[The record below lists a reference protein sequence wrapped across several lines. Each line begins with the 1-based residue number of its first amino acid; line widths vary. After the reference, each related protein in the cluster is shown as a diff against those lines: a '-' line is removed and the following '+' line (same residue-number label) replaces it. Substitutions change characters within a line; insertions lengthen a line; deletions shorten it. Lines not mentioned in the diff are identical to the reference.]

1 MKNFKCQLSRLVM
14 TTLALCLG
22 ISSFGQLA
30 GSIDTTFLPNNGG
43 VPFSTNGNFKTQGV
57 EVVGNSVY
65 YAYQT
70 EPGYPKIRK
79 YDFSGNEDQSF
90 FNNQMATWPGQ
101 FATVCMETEKNES
114 GEPTGEFF
122 ISGRNSFN
130 WGVNQGVRFLNKV
143 NADGTRDT
151 DFVCPYTSWISI
163 CSAIYHDFENNK
175 LYYSFQT
182 GTPSSYT
189 QTIVCCDPNTGQVL
203 QTVQLPTPTGLISK
217 ITKIPGTKELVCGG
231 SFNFELGGHNYV
243 GIFKLDEQMTIKPVP
258 GITDLSNSMSISDI
272 IFVNGSECDGIEGD
286 LVSYFS
292 GSIST
297 ASGVSGFRN
306 LVRYNILGG
315 NWSVDPIFNPG
326 CPGRIMDICFYN
338 CNLIATGNFASSTS
352 QQVYQPTWT
361 PKITAFTTDGQINEE
376 FKTINIGAGLGGTNV
391 NGFEGNYG
399 QGTGSS
405 LAVNATDDGND
416 NWEIFVGGS
425 FVSWIQLTPNTI
437 LRKQNFMAKL
447 HGFKNTIDSNFDYC
461 IEQTSQDKYSLTT
474 VNITNTVGCEK
485 WELYLSEDVPFN
497 WNLIRTENTHDFSD
511 SELYTQKWY
520 KLVRTVTECGNKSTT
535 TYIIYK
541 ESVRNR
547 PEYTQVELR
556 SLQSSQPN
564 NKTEESLEK
573 EEQELVIYPNP
584 SEGLIYITDNFK
596 NDVRDVS
603 VYNTIGTR
611 ILNYQF
617 NSNNYNLDLSEL
629 SSGVYMIVVTT
640 ETGVQ
645 KQQIIKE

>member
-1 MKNFKCQLSRLVM
+1 M
-14 TTLALCLG
+14 
-22 ISSFGQLA
+22 
-30 GSIDTTFLPNNGG
+30 
-43 VPFSTNGNFKTQGV
+43 
-57 EVVGNSVY
+57 
-65 YAYQT
+65 
-70 EPGYPKIRK
+70 
-79 YDFSGNEDQSF
+79 
-90 FNNQMATWPGQ
+90 
-101 FATVCMETEKNES
+101 
-114 GEPTGEFF
+114 
-122 ISGRNSFN
+122 
-130 WGVNQGVRFLNKV
+130 
-143 NADGTRDT
+143 
-151 DFVCPYTSWISI
+151 
-163 CSAIYHDFENNK
+163 
-175 LYYSFQT
+175 
-182 GTPSSYT
+182 
-189 QTIVCCDPNTGQVL
+189 
-203 QTVQLPTPTGLISK
+203 
-217 ITKIPGTKELVCGG
+217 
-231 SFNFELGGHNYV
+231 
-243 GIFKLDEQMTIKPVP
+243 
-258 GITDLSNSMSISDI
+258 
-272 IFVNGSECDGIEGD
+272 
-286 LVSYFS
+286 
-292 GSIST
+292 
-297 ASGVSGFRN
+297 
-306 LVRYNILGG
+306 
-315 NWSVDPIFNPG
+315 
-326 CPGRIMDICFYN
+326 
-338 CNLIATGNFASSTS
+338 
-352 QQVYQPTWT
+352 
-361 PKITAFTTDGQINEE
+361 
-376 FKTINIGAGLGGTNV
+376 
-391 NGFEGNYG
+391 G
-399 QGTGSS
+399 QGTGTC
-405 LAVNATDDGND
+405 LAVSPALDGND
-416 NWEIFVGGS
+416 RWEIFVGGS

-447 HGFKNTIDSNFDYC
+447 HGFKNTIDPNFDYC

-497 WNLIRTENTHDFSD
+497 WNLIRTENTHGFSD

-596 NDVRDVS
+596 NDVRHVS

>member
-243 GIFKLDEQMTIKPVP
+243 G
-258 GITDLSNSMSISDI
+258 LS
-272 IFVNGSECDGIEGD
+272 
-286 LVSYFS
+286 
-292 GSIST
+292 
-297 ASGVSGFRN
+297 R
-306 LVRYNILGG
+306 
-315 NWSVDPIFNPG
+315 
-326 CPGRIMDICFYN
+326 
-338 CNLIATGNFASSTS
+338 
-352 QQVYQPTWT
+352 
-361 PKITAFTTDGQINEE
+361 
-376 FKTINIGAGLGGTNV
+376 
-391 NGFEGNYG
+391 
-399 QGTGSS
+399 
-405 LAVNATDDGND
+405 
-416 NWEIFVGGS
+416 
-425 FVSWIQLTPNTI
+425 
-437 LRKQNFMAKL
+437 
-447 HGFKNTIDSNFDYC
+447 
-461 IEQTSQDKYSLTT
+461 
-474 VNITNTVGCEK
+474 
-485 WELYLSEDVPFN
+485 
-497 WNLIRTENTHDFSD
+497 
-511 SELYTQKWY
+511 
-520 KLVRTVTECGNKSTT
+520 
-535 TYIIYK
+535 
-541 ESVRNR
+541 
-547 PEYTQVELR
+547 
-556 SLQSSQPN
+556 
-564 NKTEESLEK
+564 
-573 EEQELVIYPNP
+573 
-584 SEGLIYITDNFK
+584 
-596 NDVRDVS
+596 
-603 VYNTIGTR
+603 
-611 ILNYQF
+611 
-617 NSNNYNLDLSEL
+617 
-629 SSGVYMIVVTT
+629 
-640 ETGVQ
+640 
-645 KQQIIKE
+645 